1 MGEKLEQ
8 GADVDST
15 RFTSRPLPL
24 ALDTALRERLV
35 AAHAQS
41 PFSPLDAR
49 KAARRAARIAGQVG
63 LSATVF
69 RGGLDLRGV
78 EVDHV
83 WLAAVFP
90 PGRVADL
97 QGDGP
102 FVLDAAFPLF
112 SSDFV
117 AALRRYV
124 AGDGTRED
132 LAGAAEDS
140 PVDERVLGV
149 FPSPMR
155 YLGVPVWTE
164 R

>member
-1 MGEKLEQ
+1 
-8 GADVDST
+8 VDST
-15 RFTSRPLPL
+15 RFTSRPLPP
-24 ALDTALRERLV
+24 ALDAALRERLV

-41 PFSPLDAR
+41 PFSPLDTR
-49 KAARRAARIAGQVG
+49 QVARRAARIAGQLG
-63 LSATVF
+63 LAATVY

-83 WLAAVFP
+83 WLAAVFQP
-90 PGRVADL
+90 DRDPALGWEE
-97 QGDGP
+97 P

-112 SSDFV
+112 SGDFV
-117 AALRRYV
+117 AALRRFV

-132 LAGAAEDS
+132 LAGAAEGS